1 MWYLQ
6 TDTLILIAAFTVVI
20 AAAGWLL
27 RKFRP
32 EWNLAPA
39 LIIFDLALLLYVSE
53 KLTAFYI
60 AYTCVSYALIW
71 LLLRVKRGRRLLFVA
86 FCVLDILPLFY
97 ARSAAFGISLP
108 MWVTLIGFA
117 YNMLK
122 AVDGLFY
129 VYYSG
134 QRIPFLTYCNYLLF
148 FPVITAGPIFRY
160 RDFLAA
166 YEHPK
171 ALDAGCVI
179 DCVKRI
185 ILGLFKKL
193 VLVTWLMSA
202 ISYLFAHSP
211 HFYVTLLLI
220 AASYL
225 CLYSDLSGYSDI
237 AIAVSRLVGI
247 PAPENFKQ
255 PWTAASF
262 TQFWR
267 KWHVSLSDWIREH
280 IFVVVNGKQLNKYIS
295 ALIGIGTML
304 VMALWHGFS
313 KKDIFCGLFLGAFL
327 AIENIFGLS
336 TVNRRKTKKW
346 VYALRCAAVFFLFGV
361 NAMFYFLSG
370 RQVISVL
377 GGLFRL

>member
-6 TDTLILIAAFTVVI
+6 IDTLLLIVVFTALI
-20 AAAGWLL
+20 AAAGILC
-27 RKFRP
+27 RRFRP
-32 EWNLAPA
+32 AWNLAPA
-39 LIIFDLALLLYVSE
+39 LLVFDLALLLYVSAR
-53 KLTAFYI
+53 LAVFYA
-60 AYTCVSYALIW
+60 AYACFSYALLW
-71 LLLRVKRGRRLLFVA
+71 LLSRAKRRRKALFIA
-86 FCVLDILPLFY
+86 FCALDVLPLIY
-97 ARSAAFGISLP
+97 ARSAAFGVSLP

-122 AVDGLFY
+122 AIDGLFY
-129 VYYSG
+129 VYYAG
-134 QRIPFLTYCNYLLF
+134 QKIPFLTYCNYLLF
-148 FPVITAGPIFRY
+148 FPVITGGPIFRY

-166 YEHPK
+166 YEHPE
-171 ALDAGCVI
+171 LPDAGCAI

-193 VLVTWLMSA
+193 VAVTWLMAA
-202 ISYLFAHSP
+202 ITYLTARGP
-211 HFYVTLLLI
+211 HFYATLLVI

-280 IFVVVNGKQLNKYIS
+280 IFVVVNGKRLNKYIS
-295 ALIGIGTML
+295 ALIGLGTMM

-313 KKDIFCGLFLGAFL
+313 RKDIFCGLYLGAFL
-327 AIENIFGLS
+327 ALENLFGLS
-336 TVNRRKTKKW
+336 TVNRRKSKKW
-346 VYALRCAAVFFLFGV
+346 VCVLRCVLVFVLFGV
-361 NAMFYFLSG
+361 NAMFYFMSG
-370 RQVISVL
+370 TQVFSVL

>member
-6 TDTLILIAAFTVVI
+6 TNTLFLIVVFTILIAA
-20 AAAGWLL
+20 AGGLC

-32 EWNLAPA
+32 KWNPAPA
-39 LIIFDLALLLYVSE
+39 LILFDLALLFYVSE
-53 KLTAFYI
+53 KLTIFY
-60 AYTCVSYALIW
+60 AVYSCFSYALIW
-71 LLLRVKRGRRLLFVA
+71 LLYHAKQRRKPLFVV
-86 FCVLDILPLFY
+86 FCILDILPLIY
-97 ARSAAFGISLP
+97 ARSAVFGLSLP

-122 AVDGLFY
+122 AIDGLFY
-129 VYYSG
+129 VYYTG
-134 QRIPFLTYCNYLLF
+134 QKIPFLTYCNYLLF
-148 FPVITAGPIFRY
+148 FPVITGGPIFRY

-166 YEHPK
+166 YEHPEFP
-171 ALDAGCVI
+171 DVGCVI

-193 VLVTWLMSA
+193 VAVTWLMSA
-202 ISYLFAHSP
+202 ISYLTTRSP
-211 HFYVTLLLI
+211 HFYVTLLII

-280 IFVVVNGKQLNKYIS
+280 IFVVVNGKRLNKYIS
-295 ALIGIGTML
+295 ALIGIGTMI

-313 KKDIFCGLFLGAFL
+313 KKDVFCGLYLGAFL
-327 AIENIFGLS
+327 ALENLLGLS

-346 VYALRCAAVFFLFGV
+346 SYVLRCVIVFFLFGI
-361 NAMFYFLSG
+361 NAMFYFLSTK
-370 RQVISVL
+370 QIFSVL